1 MGDIRPNA
9 RFLSHA
15 DYQIVVGFE
24 SVYTEPY
31 RPDLARR
38 DEINSRHNYL
48 TIECAVKNTPTNPSI
63 RGVPLYGTDLTEI
76 QTEPGTTAP
85 VGAETTGR
93 GDPY

>member
-24 SVYTEPY
+24 SVYTELY

-38 DEINSRHNYL
+38 DEINVRHNYL
-48 TIECAVKNTPTNPSI
+48 IIECAAENTMTNSSI
-63 RGVPLYGTDLTEI
+63 RGGPLYGTDPTEI
-76 QTEPGTTAP
+76 QTDPGTTAP